1 MWHFVIALWPTCFR
15 ATSRGS
21 LDPFLLYVFHCTRP
35 TVSWI
40 AIKKRN
46 ADQTENNWTENKT
59 AKSITCGDWSE
70 RLYSIITDIKELYQ
84 CQTTK
89 IMWIMQSHSH
99 RESTLQ
105 VEFTFKSIFA
115 FFAGLEPLADDDD
128 LKKLSLSLFFASRRL
143 RTPSPAL
150 QLNVKKRKKIKIVAA
165 NLQIENVKL
174 CSR

>member
-1 MWHFVIALWPTCFR
+1 MWHFVIASWPTCFR

-35 TVSWI
+35 TVTWI

-70 RLYSIITDIKELYQ
+70 RLNSIITDIKELYQ

-99 RESTLQ
+99 RESTSQ
-105 VEFTFKSIFA
+105 VEFTFKSVFA
-115 FFAGLEPLADDDD
+115 FFARTTCWWWWLEEAFPLSFFCFEKASN
-128 LKKLSLSLFFASRRL
+128 SLARV
-143 RTPSPAL
+143 AAKCK
-150 QLNVKKRKKIKIVAA
+150 KKRKKIKIVAA